1 MSLQRLIEAGAK
13 RVFGIVTH
21 GVFSG
26 PALDRINKSD
36 LEAVCATNTI
46 PLHEKMALCPKI
58 KVRSMVHLHCTHQ
71 YYNIDDCVFVHRKLT
86 SAIFLGRQ

>member
-1 MSLQRLIEAGAK
+1 MMCRGVDQCVICRLNEAGAK

-26 PALDRINKSD
+26 PAIDRINSST

-46 PLHEKMALCPKI
+46 PLHEKTALCPKI
-58 KVRSMVHLHCTHQ
+58 KVS
-71 YYNIDDCVFVHRKLT
+71 
-86 SAIFLGRQ
+86 S